1 MPEIPFSRNIPT
13 SLQDFRDEFDRLV
26 DRVWH
31 VGLKTAPLD
40 GQDWAPSVDVI
51 DEGKTYHLRVE
62 LPGLSADDVEVSILE
77 DRVSIQGVKPPPVR
91 GEEPPRYL
99 RNECRFGS
107 FRRRYVL
114 PGPVEEDWIT
124 ATCKHGVLDLVI
136 RKKPEEKGRAV
147 KVESED

>member
-1 MPEIPFSRNIPT
+1 MPEIPFSRNIPL

-51 DEGKTYHLRVE
+51 DEGGSYHLRVE
-62 LPGLSADDVEVSILE
+62 LPGLSADDVQVSILE
-77 DRVSIQGVKPPPVR
+77 NRVSIQGVKPGPVK
-91 GEEPPRYL
+91 GEEHPRYL
-99 RNECRFGS
+99 RKECRFGS
-107 FRRRYVL
+107 FCRRYEL
-114 PGPVEEDWIT
+114 PGPVEDDGIT
-124 ATCKHGVLDLVI
+124 ATYKRGVLDLVI
-136 RKKPEEKGRAV
+136 RKKPEEQGRAV